1 MVDFN
6 HVSLVDAFLFIQV
19 IHDKEVL
26 SLVRGDVDAVD
37 LIKVRLL
44 IVDDIPKVVAV
55 LKNILA
61 RVHEYFQLV
70 CDQNLEGY

>member
-26 SLVRGDVDAVD
+26 SLVRSDVDAVD

-44 IVDDIPKVVAV
+44 IVDDIPEMVTI

-61 RVHEYFQLV
+61 RVYEYFQLV
-70 CDQNLEGY
+70 CYQNFQGN